1 MTGKALQYDGAPHA
15 APRFFSCRLRERGWS
30 LVELVIVLIVAS
42 TITYFVIRTLSPRDS
57 VALQQAE
64 RLRSDLRHVQM
75 LAMTWN
81 QPLRIT
87 AAATGYSVSCV
98 TAGAAPC
105 NASPIVDPA
114 NGQPFS
120 VSLQTGL
127 SLAGPGSLDIDA
139 LGRPRNGA
147 TLITANATY
156 TIGGGSA
163 ARSVTVAPITGF
175 VTAQ

>member
-1 MTGKALQYDGAPHA
+1 MTRKALHHHGAPHA
-15 APRFFSCRLRERGWS
+15 APRFFSGGWS
-30 LVELVIVLIVAS
+30 LVELVIVLIVVS

-57 VALQQAE
+57 IALQQAE

-81 QPLRIT
+81 QALRIT
-87 AAATGYSVSCV
+87 AVATSYSVSCV
-98 TAGAAPC
+98 TAGVAPC
-105 NASPIVDPA
+105 NASPVIDPA
-114 NGQPFS
+114 GRGPFVVVLES
-120 VSLQTGL
+120 GL
-127 SLAGPGSLDIDA
+127 SLAGPATLDIDA

-147 TLITANATY
+147 NLITANTIY
-156 TIGGGSA
+156 TISGGSA